1 MTKNKKHNDTHT
13 EQPVEETQKED
24 IAEEKEPLV
33 EIDQEK
39 EDLKAENQKL
49 KDDYLRAFAEAENTK
64 KRCQQEIEK
73 NNKYAIATFAKELL
87 GVADNLQRAIEAVE
101 KDGNKENNCV
111 ENLEWCD
118 RSYNIRHALEIGLKV
133 TIKDLVNEIDRLN
146 KRVERLENM
155 ANCYK
160 VGGEG

>member
-1 MTKNKKHNDTHT
+1 MS
-13 EQPVEETQKED
+13 
-24 IAEEKEPLV
+24 
-33 EIDQEK
+33 
-39 EDLKAENQKL
+39 
-49 KDDYLRAFAEAENTK
+49 
-64 KRCQQEIEK
+64 EIEVWKDIK
-73 NNKYAIATFAKELL
+73 NFPNYQVSNYGKIKSKERITNVGIKNIKQIKRKEKILKPLKITKGYLGIRLYNEKVKGKTFKIHRL
-87 GVADNLQRAIEAVE
+87 VAETFIPNPNNYKQINHI
-101 KDGNKENNCV
+101 DGNKENNCV

-160 VGGEG
+160 VGGEDEKI

>member
-1 MTKNKKHNDTHT
+1 MKPNNHGTCDYYRVPLTSKEHIKKYYMVHR
-13 EQPVEETQKED
+13 
-24 IAEEKEPLV
+24 LV
-33 EIDQEK
+33 A
-39 EDLKAENQKL
+39 KAFIENP
-49 KDDYLRAFAEAENTK
+49 
-64 KRCQQEIEK
+64 
-73 NNKYAIATFAKELL
+73 NNLPE
-87 GVADNLQRAIEAVE
+87 VNH

-160 VGGEG
+160 LGGEDE